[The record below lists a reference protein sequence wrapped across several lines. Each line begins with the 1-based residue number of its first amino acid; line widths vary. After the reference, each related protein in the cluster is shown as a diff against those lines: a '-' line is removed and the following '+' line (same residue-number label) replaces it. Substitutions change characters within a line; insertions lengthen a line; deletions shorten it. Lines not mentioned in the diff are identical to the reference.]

1 MEKHEDNLDKL
12 LKAELEKEAGEI
24 MEEMDSDESLQ
35 DISFP
40 EDLDEKMWSKIQ
52 EYEEQQKAYEKL
64 SDADKEAIRL
74 GREVQALRGGEN
86 TKDHLKKDV
95 ESDSYIDNVV
105 PIEHVKHETDNKA
118 SDDGTN
124 GETEKEAGKKKV
136 KKRKRHWKVYG
147 IVAIVAVLAM
157 MWSMVS
163 IGGTPFFGRVLND
176 IIGDREMVKVNTE
189 REDGDKNKVDDYDEF
204 QVYEEIKEKLG
215 VDVVR
220 LKRTSKDMLLV
231 QSDID
236 ESLKRV
242 CLIYENEDGIIQYQ
256 MEIQVENKSYGYDIE
271 DEKIKE
277 FQIEVGG
284 HTIDVSQYQLPNGGK
299 ENVAKFVYKD
309 VFYTL
314 NGIMDEEKFKELY
327 GEEGDE
333 LASKLEGTL
342 RAIPL
347 TSMPALSTAFINDVD
362 PTLTFAQ
369 MLYGY
374 GNKGD
379 VFLGISTSGNSKNI
393 IKALQVAK
401 VKGIKTIGLTGAS
414 GGKMK
419 EYCDVTIKVPEIET
433 FKIQEFHLPIYH
445 CLCAMLEADFFNE
458 K

>member
-105 PIEHVKHETDNKA
+105 PIEHGKHETDNKA

-136 KKRKRHWKVYG
+136 KKRKRHWKAYG

-163 IGGTPFFGRVLND
+163 IGGTPFFGKLWTQT
-176 IIGDREMVKVNTE
+176 IGDRKMTQVDTE
-189 REDGDKNKVDDYDEF
+189 REDGDKNKVGD
-204 QVYEEIKEKLG
+204 YEEEGIYEDIKDKMG

-220 LKRTSKDMLLV
+220 LRITSKDMSLV

-314 NGIMDEEKFKELY
+314 NGIMDEEKFKDLLKNLY
-327 GEEGDE
+327 
-333 LASKLEGTL
+333 
-342 RAIPL
+342 
-347 TSMPALSTAFINDVD
+347 
-362 PTLTFAQ
+362 
-369 MLYGY
+369 
-374 GNKGD
+374 
-379 VFLGISTSGNSKNI
+379 
-393 IKALQVAK
+393 
-401 VKGIKTIGLTGAS
+401 
-414 GGKMK
+414 
-419 EYCDVTIKVPEIET
+419 
-433 FKIQEFHLPIYH
+433 
-445 CLCAMLEADFFNE
+445 FF
-458 K
+458 

>member
-74 GREVQALRGGEN
+74 GREVQALRGGN
-86 TKDHLKKDV
+86 DMKDRFKKDV
-95 ESDSYIDNVV
+95 ESDSYRDNVV
-105 PIEHVKHETDNKA
+105 PIEYVKHETDNKA
-118 SDDGTN
+118 SDDGTS

-314 NGIMDEEKFKELY
+314 NGIMDEEKFKDLLKNLY
-327 GEEGDE
+327 
-333 LASKLEGTL
+333 
-342 RAIPL
+342 
-347 TSMPALSTAFINDVD
+347 
-362 PTLTFAQ
+362 
-369 MLYGY
+369 
-374 GNKGD
+374 
-379 VFLGISTSGNSKNI
+379 
-393 IKALQVAK
+393 
-401 VKGIKTIGLTGAS
+401 
-414 GGKMK
+414 
-419 EYCDVTIKVPEIET
+419 
-433 FKIQEFHLPIYH
+433 
-445 CLCAMLEADFFNE
+445 FF
-458 K
+458 

>member
-1 MEKHEDNLDKL
+1 MEKHENNLDKL

-64 SDADKEAIRL
+64 SDADKEAIRF

-105 PIEHVKHETDNKA
+105 PIEYVKHETDNKA

-136 KKRKRHWKVYG
+136 KKRKRHWKAYG

-163 IGGTPFFGRVLND
+163 IGGTPFFGKLWTQT
-176 IIGDREMVKVNTE
+176 IGDRKMTQVDTE
-189 REDGDKNKVDDYDEF
+189 REDGDKNEVDDYDEF

-220 LKRTSKDMLLV
+220 LKRTSEDMLLV

-314 NGIMDEEKFKELY
+314 NGIMDEEKFKDLLKNLY
-327 GEEGDE
+327 
-333 LASKLEGTL
+333 
-342 RAIPL
+342 
-347 TSMPALSTAFINDVD
+347 
-362 PTLTFAQ
+362 
-369 MLYGY
+369 
-374 GNKGD
+374 
-379 VFLGISTSGNSKNI
+379 
-393 IKALQVAK
+393 
-401 VKGIKTIGLTGAS
+401 
-414 GGKMK
+414 
-419 EYCDVTIKVPEIET
+419 
-433 FKIQEFHLPIYH
+433 
-445 CLCAMLEADFFNE
+445 FF
-458 K
+458 

>member
-1 MEKHEDNLDKL
+1 MEKHENNLDKL

-64 SDADKEAIRL
+64 SDADKEAIRF

-105 PIEHVKHETDNKA
+105 PIEYVKHETDNKA

-136 KKRKRHWKVYG
+136 KKRKRHWKAYG

-189 REDGDKNKVDDYDEF
+189 REDGDKNKVAGHDEEK
-204 QVYEEIKEKLG
+204 VYEEIKESLG

-220 LKRTSKDMLLV
+220 LEGKPDNMSLV
-231 QSDID
+231 HSDID
-236 ESLKRV
+236 KKLNRV
-242 CLIYENEDGIIQYQ
+242 CLIFANENTTLEYQ
-256 MEIQVENKSYGYDIE
+256 IVVNYQEQSHGYDIE

-277 FQIEVGG
+277 ELIKEGG
-284 HTIDVSQYQLPNGGK
+284 NEIRFTQYKLPDESK
-299 ENVAKFVYKD
+299 ENTAEFVYQD

-314 NGIMDEEKFKELY
+314 NAVMDEEDFKKILKNLY
-327 GEEGDE
+327 
-333 LASKLEGTL
+333 
-342 RAIPL
+342 
-347 TSMPALSTAFINDVD
+347 
-362 PTLTFAQ
+362 
-369 MLYGY
+369 
-374 GNKGD
+374 
-379 VFLGISTSGNSKNI
+379 
-393 IKALQVAK
+393 
-401 VKGIKTIGLTGAS
+401 
-414 GGKMK
+414 
-419 EYCDVTIKVPEIET
+419 
-433 FKIQEFHLPIYH
+433 
-445 CLCAMLEADFFNE
+445 FF
-458 K
+458 

>member
-74 GREVQALRGGEN
+74 GREVQALRGGED
-86 TKDHLKKDV
+86 TKNHLKKDV

-105 PIEHVKHETDNKA
+105 PIEYVKHETDNKA

-124 GETEKEAGKKKV
+124 EETEKKAGKKKV
-136 KKRKRHWKVYG
+136 KKRKRHWKAYG

-163 IGGTPFFGRVLND
+163 IGGTPFFGKLWTQ
-176 IIGDREMVKVNTE
+176 IIGDRKMTQVDTE
-189 REDGDKNKVDDYDEF
+189 REDGDKNEVDDYDEF

-220 LKRTSKDMLLV
+220 LKRTSEDMLLV

-314 NGIMDEEKFKELY
+314 NGIMDEEKFKDLLKNLY
-327 GEEGDE
+327 
-333 LASKLEGTL
+333 
-342 RAIPL
+342 
-347 TSMPALSTAFINDVD
+347 
-362 PTLTFAQ
+362 
-369 MLYGY
+369 
-374 GNKGD
+374 
-379 VFLGISTSGNSKNI
+379 
-393 IKALQVAK
+393 
-401 VKGIKTIGLTGAS
+401 
-414 GGKMK
+414 
-419 EYCDVTIKVPEIET
+419 
-433 FKIQEFHLPIYH
+433 
-445 CLCAMLEADFFNE
+445 FF
-458 K
+458 

>member
-74 GREVQALRGGEN
+74 GREVQALRGGED

-105 PIEHVKHETDNKA
+105 PIEYVKHETDNKA

-124 GETEKEAGKKKV
+124 EEIEKKAGKKKV

-189 REDGDKNKVDDYDEF
+189 REDGDKNKIDNYDEER
-204 QVYEEIKEKLG
+204 VYEEIKDKFG
-215 VDVVR
+215 MDVVR
-220 LKRTSKDMLLV
+220 LKRNSVGMSLV

-236 ESLKRV
+236 EVLKKV
-242 CLIYENEDGIIQYQ
+242 CLLYEDDDTLIQYQ
-256 MEIQVENKSYGYDIE
+256 MEIQSENKSYAYDIE
-271 DEKIKE
+271 DKKVKRTQITVDGNKID
-277 FQIEVGG
+277 I
-284 HTIDVSQYQLPNGGK
+284 IQYELDDGND
-299 ENVAKFVYKD
+299 ENVAQFAYED
-309 VFYTL
+309 VFYTI
-314 NGIMDEEKFKELY
+314 NTTMEEADFKELLKNLY
-327 GEEGDE
+327 F
-333 LASKLEGTL
+333 SK
-342 RAIPL
+342 
-347 TSMPALSTAFINDVD
+347 
-362 PTLTFAQ
+362 
-369 MLYGY
+369 
-374 GNKGD
+374 
-379 VFLGISTSGNSKNI
+379 
-393 IKALQVAK
+393 
-401 VKGIKTIGLTGAS
+401 
-414 GGKMK
+414 
-419 EYCDVTIKVPEIET
+419 
-433 FKIQEFHLPIYH
+433 
-445 CLCAMLEADFFNE
+445 
-458 K
+458 

>member
-24 MEEMDSDESLQ
+24 MEEVDSDESLQ

-95 ESDSYIDNVV
+95 ESNSYIDNVV

-136 KKRKRHWKVYG
+136 KKRKRHWKAYG

-189 REDGDKNKVDDYDEF
+189 REDGDKNKIDDYDEF
-204 QVYEEIKEKLG
+204 QVYEEIKKKMG

-220 LKRTSKDMLLV
+220 FLQKSDDMILV

-236 ESLKRV
+236 EILKRV
-242 CLIYENEDGIIQYQ
+242 CLIYNNGENIIEYQ
-256 MEIQVENKSYGYDIE
+256 MIFNYKEQSHGYDIE
-271 DEKIKE
+271 DKKIKE
-277 FQIEVGG
+277 EQFEVDGNN
-284 HTIDVSQYQLPNGGK
+284 IVIIQYELPDGGK
-299 ENVAKFVYKD
+299 ESVAQFTYKD
-309 VFYTL
+309 VFYTI
-314 NGIMDEEKFKELY
+314 NTTMDAKSFKEL
-327 GEEGDE
+327 
-333 LASKLEGTL
+333 LKTL
-342 RAIPL
+342 
-347 TSMPALSTAFINDVD
+347 
-362 PTLTFAQ
+362 
-369 MLYGY
+369 Y
-374 GNKGD
+374 
-379 VFLGISTSGNSKNI
+379 
-393 IKALQVAK
+393 
-401 VKGIKTIGLTGAS
+401 
-414 GGKMK
+414 
-419 EYCDVTIKVPEIET
+419 
-433 FKIQEFHLPIYH
+433 
-445 CLCAMLEADFFNE
+445 FF
-458 K
+458 

>member
-1 MEKHEDNLDKL
+1 MEKHEDNLGKL

-74 GREVQALRGGEN
+74 GREVQALRGGKD
-86 TKDHLKKDV
+86 TKDRLKKDV

-105 PIEHVKHETDNKA
+105 PIEHVKHEADNKA
-118 SDDGTN
+118 SDDATN

-189 REDGDKNKVDDYDEF
+189 REDGNKNEVAGNDEE
-204 QVYEEIKEKLG
+204 QTYEEIKESLG

-220 LKRTSKDMLLV
+220 LEGKPDNMSLV
-231 QSDID
+231 HSDID
-236 ESLKRV
+236 KALNRV
-242 CLIYENEDGIIQYQ
+242 CLIFANENTTLEYQ
-256 MEIQVENKSYGYDIE
+256 IVVNYQEQSHGYDIE

-277 FQIEVGG
+277 ELIKEGG
-284 HTIDVSQYQLPNGGK
+284 NEIRFTQYKLPDESK
-299 ENVAKFVYKD
+299 ENIAEFVYQD

-314 NGIMDEEKFKELY
+314 NSVMDEEDFKKILKNLY
-327 GEEGDE
+327 
-333 LASKLEGTL
+333 
-342 RAIPL
+342 
-347 TSMPALSTAFINDVD
+347 
-362 PTLTFAQ
+362 
-369 MLYGY
+369 
-374 GNKGD
+374 
-379 VFLGISTSGNSKNI
+379 
-393 IKALQVAK
+393 
-401 VKGIKTIGLTGAS
+401 
-414 GGKMK
+414 
-419 EYCDVTIKVPEIET
+419 
-433 FKIQEFHLPIYH
+433 
-445 CLCAMLEADFFNE
+445 FF
-458 K
+458 

>member
-1 MEKHEDNLDKL
+1 MEKHEDNLGKL
-12 LKAELEKEAGEI
+12 LKVELEKEAGEI

-64 SDADKEAIRL
+64 SDDDKEAIRL

-105 PIEHVKHETDNKA
+105 PIEYVKHETDNKA

-124 GETEKEAGKKKV
+124 EEIEKEAGKKKV

-189 REDGDKNKVDDYDEF
+189 REDGDKNKTDDHDEAK
-204 QVYEEIKEKLG
+204 VYEEIKESLG

-220 LKRTSKDMLLV
+220 LEGKPDNMSLV
-231 QSDID
+231 HSDID
-236 ESLKRV
+236 KKLNRV
-242 CLIYENEDGIIQYQ
+242 CLIFANENTTLEYQ
-256 MEIQVENKSYGYDIE
+256 IVVNYQEQSHGYDIE

-277 FQIEVGG
+277 ELIKEGG
-284 HTIDVSQYQLPNGGK
+284 NEIRFTQYKLPDESK
-299 ENVAKFVYKD
+299 ENTAEFVYQD

-314 NGIMDEEKFKELY
+314 NAVMDEEDFKKILKNLY
-327 GEEGDE
+327 
-333 LASKLEGTL
+333 
-342 RAIPL
+342 
-347 TSMPALSTAFINDVD
+347 
-362 PTLTFAQ
+362 
-369 MLYGY
+369 
-374 GNKGD
+374 
-379 VFLGISTSGNSKNI
+379 
-393 IKALQVAK
+393 
-401 VKGIKTIGLTGAS
+401 
-414 GGKMK
+414 
-419 EYCDVTIKVPEIET
+419 
-433 FKIQEFHLPIYH
+433 
-445 CLCAMLEADFFNE
+445 FF
-458 K
+458 

>member
-124 GETEKEAGKKKV
+124 GETGKEAGKKKV
-136 KKRKRHWKVYG
+136 KKRKRHWKAYG

-163 IGGTPFFGRVLND
+163 IGGTPFFGKLWTQT
-176 IIGDREMVKVNTE
+176 IGDRKMTQVDTE
-189 REDGDKNKVDDYDEF
+189 REDGDKNKVDDYDEES
-204 QVYEEIKEKLG
+204 VYEEIKEKFG
-215 VDVVR
+215 MDVVR
-220 LKRTSKDMLLV
+220 FRRKSDGMALV

-236 ESLKRV
+236 EVLKKV
-242 CLIYENEDGIIQYQ
+242 CLIYENNNTFIQYQ
-256 MEIQVENKSYGYDIE
+256 MEIQSENKSYAYDIE
-271 DEKIKE
+271 DKKVKRTQITVDGNKID
-277 FQIEVGG
+277 I
-284 HTIDVSQYQLPNGGK
+284 IQYELDDGNE
-299 ENVAKFVYKD
+299 ENVAQFAYED
-309 VFYTL
+309 VFYTI
-314 NGIMDEEKFKELY
+314 NTTMEEADFKEL
-327 GEEGDE
+327 
-333 LASKLEGTL
+333 LK
-342 RAIPL
+342 
-347 TSMPALSTAFINDVD
+347 N
-362 PTLTFAQ
+362 
-369 MLYGY
+369 LY
-374 GNKGD
+374 
-379 VFLGISTSGNSKNI
+379 
-393 IKALQVAK
+393 
-401 VKGIKTIGLTGAS
+401 
-414 GGKMK
+414 
-419 EYCDVTIKVPEIET
+419 
-433 FKIQEFHLPIYH
+433 
-445 CLCAMLEADFFNE
+445 FF
-458 K
+458 

>member
-1 MEKHEDNLDKL
+1 MEKHEDNLGKL

-64 SDADKEAIRL
+64 SDDDKEAIRL

-86 TKDHLKKDV
+86 TKDRLKKDV

-124 GETEKEAGKKKV
+124 EEIEKEAGKKKV

-189 REDGDKNKVDDYDEF
+189 REDGDKNKVDGHDEEK
-204 QVYEEIKEKLG
+204 VYEEIKEKFG
-215 VDVVR
+215 VDIVR
-220 LKRTSKDMLLV
+220 FLKKPNDMVLL

-236 ESLKRV
+236 EVLKRG
-242 CLIYENEDGIIQYQ
+242 CLIYENRETLIQYQ
-256 MEIQVENKSYGYDIE
+256 MEIQSENKSYAYDVE
-271 DEKIKE
+271 DEKVKKE
-277 FQIEVGG
+277 QIVVDGN
-284 HTIDVSQYQLPNGGK
+284 TIDIIQYELDDGK
-299 ENVAKFVYKD
+299 EEYVARFTYEG
-309 VFYTL
+309 VFYTI
-314 NGIMDEEKFKELY
+314 NATMSEEEFKEFLKNLY
-327 GEEGDE
+327 
-333 LASKLEGTL
+333 
-342 RAIPL
+342 
-347 TSMPALSTAFINDVD
+347 
-362 PTLTFAQ
+362 
-369 MLYGY
+369 
-374 GNKGD
+374 
-379 VFLGISTSGNSKNI
+379 
-393 IKALQVAK
+393 
-401 VKGIKTIGLTGAS
+401 
-414 GGKMK
+414 
-419 EYCDVTIKVPEIET
+419 
-433 FKIQEFHLPIYH
+433 
-445 CLCAMLEADFFNE
+445 FF
-458 K
+458 

>member
-124 GETEKEAGKKKV
+124 GETEKKAG
-136 KKRKRHWKVYG
+136 KKRKRHWKAYG

-163 IGGTPFFGRVLND
+163 IGGTPFFGKLWTQT
-176 IIGDREMVKVNTE
+176 IGDRKMTQVDTE
-189 REDGDKNKVDDYDEF
+189 REDGGKNEVDDYDEF
-204 QVYEEIKEKLG
+204 QVYDEIKEKMG

-220 LKRTSKDMLLV
+220 LKRTSEDMLLV

-236 ESLKRV
+236 EVLKRV
-242 CLIYENEDGIIQYQ
+242 CLLYDNKENMIEYQ
-256 MEIQVENKSYGYDIE
+256 MVFNYKEQSHGYDIE
-271 DEKIKE
+271 DKKIKEEKIKVSGNNIDI
-277 FQIEVGG
+277 FQYE
-284 HTIDVSQYQLPNGGK
+284 LPDGNK
-299 ENVAKFVYKD
+299 ENVAQFTYED
-309 VFYTL
+309 VFYTI
-314 NGIMDEEKFKELY
+314 NTTMDEGKFKKLLKNLY
-327 GEEGDE
+327 
-333 LASKLEGTL
+333 
-342 RAIPL
+342 
-347 TSMPALSTAFINDVD
+347 
-362 PTLTFAQ
+362 
-369 MLYGY
+369 
-374 GNKGD
+374 
-379 VFLGISTSGNSKNI
+379 
-393 IKALQVAK
+393 
-401 VKGIKTIGLTGAS
+401 
-414 GGKMK
+414 
-419 EYCDVTIKVPEIET
+419 
-433 FKIQEFHLPIYH
+433 
-445 CLCAMLEADFFNE
+445 FF
-458 K
+458 

>member
-52 EYEEQQKAYEKL
+52 EYEEQQRAYEKL

-74 GREVQALRGGEN
+74 GREVQALRGGED

-105 PIEHVKHETDNKA
+105 PIEYVKHETDNKA

-124 GETEKEAGKKKV
+124 EEIEKKAGKKKV

-189 REDGDKNKVDDYDEF
+189 REDGDKNKIDNYDEER
-204 QVYEEIKEKLG
+204 VYEEIKDKFG
-215 VDVVR
+215 MDVVR
-220 LKRTSKDMLLV
+220 LKRNSVGMSLV

-236 ESLKRV
+236 EVLKKV
-242 CLIYENEDGIIQYQ
+242 CLLYEDDDTLIQYQ
-256 MEIQVENKSYGYDIE
+256 MEIQSENKSYAYDIE
-271 DEKIKE
+271 DKKVKRTQITVDGNKID
-277 FQIEVGG
+277 I
-284 HTIDVSQYQLPNGGK
+284 IQYELDDGNE
-299 ENVAKFVYKD
+299 ENVAQFAYED
-309 VFYTL
+309 VFYTI
-314 NGIMDEEKFKELY
+314 NTTMEEADFKEL
-327 GEEGDE
+327 
-333 LASKLEGTL
+333 LK
-342 RAIPL
+342 
-347 TSMPALSTAFINDVD
+347 N
-362 PTLTFAQ
+362 
-369 MLYGY
+369 LY
-374 GNKGD
+374 
-379 VFLGISTSGNSKNI
+379 
-393 IKALQVAK
+393 
-401 VKGIKTIGLTGAS
+401 
-414 GGKMK
+414 
-419 EYCDVTIKVPEIET
+419 
-433 FKIQEFHLPIYH
+433 
-445 CLCAMLEADFFNE
+445 FF
-458 K
+458 

>member
-124 GETEKEAGKKKV
+124 GETGKEAGKKKA

-163 IGGTPFFGRVLND
+163 IGGTPFFGKLWTQT
-176 IIGDREMVKVNTE
+176 IGDRKMTQVDTE
-189 REDGDKNKVDDYDEF
+189 REDGDKNKTDDHDEAK
-204 QVYEEIKEKLG
+204 VYEEIKEKFG

-220 LKRTSKDMLLV
+220 LKRNSDGMALV

-236 ESLKRV
+236 EVLKKV
-242 CLIYENEDGIIQYQ
+242 CLIYENNNTFIQYQ
-256 MEIQVENKSYGYDIE
+256 MEIQSENKSYAYDIE
-271 DEKIKE
+271 DKKVKRTQITVDGNKID
-277 FQIEVGG
+277 I
-284 HTIDVSQYQLPNGGK
+284 IQYELDDGNE
-299 ENVAKFVYKD
+299 ENIAQFTYED
-309 VFYTL
+309 VFYTI
-314 NGIMDEEKFKELY
+314 NATMEEDDFKEL
-327 GEEGDE
+327 
-333 LASKLEGTL
+333 LK
-342 RAIPL
+342 
-347 TSMPALSTAFINDVD
+347 N
-362 PTLTFAQ
+362 
-369 MLYGY
+369 LY
-374 GNKGD
+374 
-379 VFLGISTSGNSKNI
+379 
-393 IKALQVAK
+393 
-401 VKGIKTIGLTGAS
+401 
-414 GGKMK
+414 
-419 EYCDVTIKVPEIET
+419 
-433 FKIQEFHLPIYH
+433 
-445 CLCAMLEADFFNE
+445 FF
-458 K
+458 

>member
-1 MEKHEDNLDKL
+1 MEKHEDNLGKL

-64 SDADKEAIRL
+64 SDDDKEAIRL

-105 PIEHVKHETDNKA
+105 PIEYVKHETDNKA

-124 GETEKEAGKKKV
+124 EEIEKEAGKKKV
-136 KKRKRHWKVYG
+136 KKRKRHWKAYG

-314 NGIMDEEKFKELY
+314 NGIMDEEKFKDLLKNLY
-327 GEEGDE
+327 
-333 LASKLEGTL
+333 
-342 RAIPL
+342 
-347 TSMPALSTAFINDVD
+347 
-362 PTLTFAQ
+362 
-369 MLYGY
+369 
-374 GNKGD
+374 
-379 VFLGISTSGNSKNI
+379 
-393 IKALQVAK
+393 
-401 VKGIKTIGLTGAS
+401 
-414 GGKMK
+414 
-419 EYCDVTIKVPEIET
+419 
-433 FKIQEFHLPIYH
+433 
-445 CLCAMLEADFFNE
+445 FF
-458 K
+458 

>member
-105 PIEHVKHETDNKA
+105 LIEHVKHETDNKA

-124 GETEKEAGKKKV
+124 GETGKEAGKKKV
-136 KKRKRHWKVYG
+136 KKRKRHWKAYG

-176 IIGDREMVKVNTE
+176 IIGDRKMVKVNTE
-189 REDGDKNKVDDYDEF
+189 REDGDKNKIDEYDEAK
-204 QVYEEIKEKLG
+204 VYEEIKNKFG
-215 VDVVR
+215 VDIVR
-220 LKRTSKDMLLV
+220 ILKKPDDMVLI

-236 ESLKRV
+236 EVLKRV
-242 CLIYENEDGIIQYQ
+242 CLIYKNRETLIQYQ
-256 MEIQVENKSYGYDIE
+256 MEIQSENKSYAYDVE
-271 DEKIKE
+271 DEKVKKE
-277 FQIEVGG
+277 QIVVDGN
-284 HTIDVSQYQLPNGGK
+284 TIDIIQYELDDGK
-299 ENVAKFVYKD
+299 GEYVARFTYEG
-309 VFYTL
+309 VFYTI
-314 NGIMDEEKFKELY
+314 NATMSEEEFKEFLKNLY
-327 GEEGDE
+327 
-333 LASKLEGTL
+333 
-342 RAIPL
+342 
-347 TSMPALSTAFINDVD
+347 
-362 PTLTFAQ
+362 
-369 MLYGY
+369 
-374 GNKGD
+374 
-379 VFLGISTSGNSKNI
+379 
-393 IKALQVAK
+393 
-401 VKGIKTIGLTGAS
+401 
-414 GGKMK
+414 
-419 EYCDVTIKVPEIET
+419 
-433 FKIQEFHLPIYH
+433 
-445 CLCAMLEADFFNE
+445 FF
-458 K
+458 

>member
-1 MEKHEDNLDKL
+1 MEKHEDNLGKL

-24 MEEMDSDESLQ
+24 MEEVDSDESLQ

-74 GREVQALRGGEN
+74 GREVQALRGGN
-86 TKDHLKKDV
+86 DMKDRLKKDV

-105 PIEHVKHETDNKA
+105 PIEHVKHEADNKA

-163 IGGTPFFGRVLND
+163 IGGTPFFGKLWTQT
-176 IIGDREMVKVNTE
+176 IGDRKMTQVDTE
-189 REDGDKNKVDDYDEF
+189 REDGDKNEVDDYDEF

-220 LKRTSKDMLLV
+220 LKRTSEDMLLV

-256 MEIQVENKSYGYDIE
+256 MEVQVENKSYGYDIE

-314 NGIMDEEKFKELY
+314 NGIMDEEKFKDLLKNLY
-327 GEEGDE
+327 
-333 LASKLEGTL
+333 
-342 RAIPL
+342 
-347 TSMPALSTAFINDVD
+347 
-362 PTLTFAQ
+362 
-369 MLYGY
+369 
-374 GNKGD
+374 
-379 VFLGISTSGNSKNI
+379 
-393 IKALQVAK
+393 
-401 VKGIKTIGLTGAS
+401 
-414 GGKMK
+414 
-419 EYCDVTIKVPEIET
+419 
-433 FKIQEFHLPIYH
+433 
-445 CLCAMLEADFFNE
+445 FF
-458 K
+458 

>member
-74 GREVQALRGGEN
+74 GREVQALRGGN
-86 TKDHLKKDV
+86 DMKDRFKKDV
-95 ESDSYIDNVV
+95 ESDSYKDNVV
-105 PIEHVKHETDNKA
+105 PIEYVKHETDNKA

-189 REDGDKNKVDDYDEF
+189 REDGDKNKVDEYDEF

-220 LKRTSKDMLLV
+220 LKRTSEDMLLV

-314 NGIMDEEKFKELY
+314 NGIMDEEKFKDLLKNLY
-327 GEEGDE
+327 
-333 LASKLEGTL
+333 
-342 RAIPL
+342 
-347 TSMPALSTAFINDVD
+347 
-362 PTLTFAQ
+362 
-369 MLYGY
+369 
-374 GNKGD
+374 
-379 VFLGISTSGNSKNI
+379 
-393 IKALQVAK
+393 
-401 VKGIKTIGLTGAS
+401 
-414 GGKMK
+414 
-419 EYCDVTIKVPEIET
+419 
-433 FKIQEFHLPIYH
+433 
-445 CLCAMLEADFFNE
+445 FF
-458 K
+458 

>member
-1 MEKHEDNLDKL
+1 MEKHEDNLGKL

-64 SDADKEAIRL
+64 SDDDKEAIRL

-105 PIEHVKHETDNKA
+105 PIEYVKHETDNKA

-124 GETEKEAGKKKV
+124 EEIEKEAGKKKV
-136 KKRKRHWKVYG
+136 KKRKRHWKAYG
-147 IVAIVAVLAM
+147 IVAIVAVFAM

-189 REDGDKNKVDDYDEF
+189 REDGDKNKVAGHDEEK
-204 QVYEEIKEKLG
+204 VYEEIKESLG

-220 LKRTSKDMLLV
+220 LEGKPDNMSLV
-231 QSDID
+231 HSDID
-236 ESLKRV
+236 KKLNRV
-242 CLIYENEDGIIQYQ
+242 CLIFANENTTLEYQ
-256 MEIQVENKSYGYDIE
+256 IVVNYQEQSHGYDIE

-277 FQIEVGG
+277 ELIKEGG
-284 HTIDVSQYQLPNGGK
+284 NEIRFTQYKLPDESK
-299 ENVAKFVYKD
+299 ENTAEFVYQD

-314 NGIMDEEKFKELY
+314 NAVMDEEDFKKILKNLY
-327 GEEGDE
+327 
-333 LASKLEGTL
+333 
-342 RAIPL
+342 
-347 TSMPALSTAFINDVD
+347 
-362 PTLTFAQ
+362 
-369 MLYGY
+369 
-374 GNKGD
+374 
-379 VFLGISTSGNSKNI
+379 
-393 IKALQVAK
+393 
-401 VKGIKTIGLTGAS
+401 
-414 GGKMK
+414 
-419 EYCDVTIKVPEIET
+419 
-433 FKIQEFHLPIYH
+433 
-445 CLCAMLEADFFNE
+445 FF
-458 K
+458 

>member
-74 GREVQALRGGEN
+74 GREVQALRGGED
-86 TKDHLKKDV
+86 TKDRLKKDV

-124 GETEKEAGKKKV
+124 GETGKEAGKKKV
-136 KKRKRHWKVYG
+136 KKRKRHWKAYG

-189 REDGDKNKVDDYDEF
+189 REDGDKNKTDDHDEAK
-204 QVYEEIKEKLG
+204 VYEEIKNKFG
-215 VDVVR
+215 VDAVR
-220 LKRTSKDMLLV
+220 FLKKTDDMVLI

-236 ESLKRV
+236 EV
-242 CLIYENEDGIIQYQ
+242 
-256 MEIQVENKSYGYDIE
+256 
-271 DEKIKE
+271 
-277 FQIEVGG
+277 
-284 HTIDVSQYQLPNGGK
+284 
-299 ENVAKFVYKD
+299 
-309 VFYTL
+309 
-314 NGIMDEEKFKELY
+314 
-327 GEEGDE
+327 
-333 LASKLEGTL
+333 
-342 RAIPL
+342 
-347 TSMPALSTAFINDVD
+347 
-362 PTLTFAQ
+362 
-369 MLYGY
+369 
-374 GNKGD
+374 
-379 VFLGISTSGNSKNI
+379 
-393 IKALQVAK
+393 
-401 VKGIKTIGLTGAS
+401 
-414 GGKMK
+414 
-419 EYCDVTIKVPEIET
+419 
-433 FKIQEFHLPIYH
+433 
-445 CLCAMLEADFFNE
+445 
-458 K
+458 